1 MKSVTKFYIL
11 TIFDIKIFLN
21 QTTSSRHIM
30 SAAFRVVVEVPINPE
45 MSLKSVALEDCI
57 AERYLQIQN

>member
-1 MKSVTKFYIL
+1 
-11 TIFDIKIFLN
+11 
-21 QTTSSRHIM
+21 M